1 MDNSTRFRYIFR
13 SAEKEA
19 MKNFSAVLSPLD
31 ITPNQSEVLLVLSE
45 NEPISLKEL
54 GELLICEQ
62 KSPSRLVQGLVEK
75 GLIYKGTSQTDARYS
90 VLYLT
95 KEGKEIIPKIIE
107 KEKEFDANLAQ
118 ILEKYTNLEQ
128 MIFVFKTYLKGTSSE
143 KKLKT
148 RSLWE

>member
-1 MDNSTRFRYIFR
+1 MDNGTRFRYIFR
-13 SAEKEA
+13 SVEKEA
-19 MKNFSAVLSPLD
+19 MKKFAAALSSLNV
-31 ITPNQSEVLLVLSE
+31 TPNQSEVLLVLYE

-75 GLIYKGTSQTDARYS
+75 GLIYKGTSQSDARYS

-95 KEGKEIIPKIIE
+95 KEGKEIIPQIIE
-107 KEKEFDANLAQ
+107 KGKGFDKELAQ
-118 ILEKYTNLEQ
+118 FLENNIEFEQ
-128 MIFVFKTYLKGTSSE
+128 MMSVLKEYLKGTSSE
-143 KKLKT
+143 KKLKM

>member
-128 MIFVFKTYLKGTSSE
+128 MIFVFKKYLKGTSSE